1 MTNQLNDD
9 TWRMSEAP
17 DDQPDLVVIR
27 ERKKTRKKHK
37 HRKKRRV
44 PLAAKVLGVIFAILV
59 IGAGVAFAFIN
70 YNIAKGDEQLHA
82 PTVEETGRVIEY
94 KGHAYEFN
102 EDVVPILI
110 LGKDDESNYGFDRS
124 CADANMLV
132 TLDTKT
138 KALNVIALP
147 RDAMVDVD
155 LYQNGEFTRTAKHQ
169 LAVAYGVD
177 VADDD
182 AAARNTMKSV
192 STLFYNLPIE
202 RYFVL
207 EMDAVGELATAVGG
221 VKVEALATYPGASFE
236 VGDTVLLEGES
247 ALKYVRYRD
256 INVDKSAQD
265 RQERQ
270 MQFIKAFVAK
280 LRTIGVN
287 NIMELYNMVQRST
300 YTNLDLSEI
309 TYLVS
314 VFADGRA
321 ATTEYSAL
329 SGETKLEADDDG
341 VEREHIYL
349 DEDSVMDAT
358 LKAFYA
364 QVR

>member
-1 MTNQLNDD
+1 
-9 TWRMSEAP
+9 MSTVSGDEQ
-17 DDQPDLVVIR
+17 DMVVIR
-27 ERKKTRKKHK
+27 ERKKS
-37 HRKKRRV
+37 RKKRKSHKKKAGV
-44 PLAAKVLGVIFAILV
+44 PLAVKIIVAIIAALA
-59 IGAGVAFAFIN
+59 IGAAAAYAFVN
-70 YNIAKGDEQLHA
+70 YNISKGDEQLHA
-82 PTVEETGRVIEY
+82 PEVDETGKTVTY
-94 KGHAYEFN
+94 KGHTYRYN
-102 EDVVPILI
+102 DNVVSILV

-124 CADANMLV
+124 CTDANMLV

-155 LYQNGEFTRTAKHQ
+155 LYQDGQYMRTATHQ

-177 VADDD
+177 VDSDDL
-182 AAARNTMKSV
+182 AARNTMKSV

-207 EMDAVGELATAVGG
+207 EMDAIGELATAVGG
-221 VKVEALATYPGASFE
+221 VKVEALDTYPGAFFE
-236 VGDTVLLEGES
+236 KGDTVVLEGES

-256 INVDKSAQD
+256 VNVDKSAQD

-270 MQFIKAFVAK
+270 MQFIKAFVDK
-280 LRTIGVN
+280 LRTISVGE
-287 NIMELYNMVQRST
+287 IMDLYNTVQRST

-314 VFADGRA
+314 VFADGKA
-321 ATTEYSAL
+321 AKTKYSTL
-329 SGETKLEADDDG
+329 EGTTKLEYDDDG

-349 DEDSVMDAT
+349 DEDSVMNVT
-358 LKAFYA
+358 LQAFYTKKD
-364 QVR
+364 